1 MAEIEEDKGDARI
14 WLPNI
19 DGCFIPLVDH
29 WNGSEEER
37 NTASREW
44 PFHEKTYEIPLSN
57 KVEEI
62 LTLMNDPCV
71 QFDCKYLDFS
81 LLHRRQLRVFLKDT
95 VIQVIRTNF
104 HWTEILSNSL
114 IVFDVSS
121 EMYSAYKNLIMFVCK
136 MMKYPSLDIL

>member
-1 MAEIEEDKGDARI
+1 MAQKEKGTLR
-14 WLPNI
+14 
-19 DGCFIPLVDH
+19 
-29 WNGSEEER
+29 
-37 NTASREW
+37 

-81 LLHRRQLRVFLKDT
+81 LLYRRQLRVFLKDT
-95 VIQVIRTNF
+95 VIQVISTNF
-104 HWTEILSNSL
+104 HWQILSNSL

-136 MMKYPSLDIL
+136 VMKYPSLDIL